1 MLYWI
6 NWIYCNY
13 PTKDDDSERMKPTV
27 LFKNLIKILSGKR
40 KISNVSDN
48 TKEDTVLTRGFHKF
62 PKTIV
67 KLYKNFEFECE

>member
-1 MLYWI
+1 
-6 NWIYCNY
+6 
-13 PTKDDDSERMKPTV
+13 MKPTG

-67 KLYKNFEFECE
+67 KLYKNFEFE